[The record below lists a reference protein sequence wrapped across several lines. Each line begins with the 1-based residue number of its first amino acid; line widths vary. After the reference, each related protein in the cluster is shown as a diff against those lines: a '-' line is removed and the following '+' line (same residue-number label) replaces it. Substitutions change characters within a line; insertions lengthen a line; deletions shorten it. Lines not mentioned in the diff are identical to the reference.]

1 MAISSEAL
9 FSMPGVA
16 SGIDWGGMADTIIE
30 YDSKPIYQ
38 WEAQQEKLEL
48 KVSLYEEFSSLFR
61 TLRSAVTP
69 LKLGSTY
76 TAKAAEFTPLGGAA
90 SSVGI
95 ITATA
100 TADAQINRYEIE
112 VISKAQAHRIASDQV
127 EDASAAL
134 GLSGTF
140 SIAAGDLGPVEIT
153 VGTNDSLSS
162 IVTKINEAATKWG
175 TENQTAPMAT
185 AKLLDRRIVLTAGAT
200 GAAQEFTF
208 TDDDNILEGLG
219 FLDDTKAIAYELDS
233 ARDAELVIDGL
244 TVTRET
250 NEITDL
256 IDNVTLN
263 VVGPGKVAMDITLDA
278 QNAVE
283 GVQEFVTAYNE
294 IMDWINI
301 RLSEETVKEPK
312 SDFERKWGLLHGDS
326 MLWQAKSQLRSLVVT
341 PLNVSFTSRT
351 SNQLY
356 RQFGP
361 LTSNDYEAVIRNDT
375 SFTLYHGGKQ
385 ATIDVK
391 VTDTWDTLAA
401 KINSAVDDDSGEAMG
416 LKASVTEGRL
426 TLSGKE
432 GVTVADP
439 GNFLSRTGL
448 RTVSQASQIG
458 IFTEEANFGKS
469 GKLDF
474 STDDLMAALT
484 ADPNQV
490 AEFASQL
497 MGKLDV
503 FIGNMVDATTVQVG
517 TTVAVK
523 GKVAGQIQTWQSE
536 ISNLDKRISDFQA
549 RLEQKRMRL
558 LAQFSA
564 AETNLAKLNEQLS
577 WLASVNS
584 VMTGNAA
591 NNS

>member
-1 MAISSEAL
+1 MAINSEAL

-48 KVSLYEEFSSLFR
+48 KVSLYEEFSSLFKA
-61 TLRSAVTP
+61 LRSTVTP

-90 SSVGI
+90 SSAGI

-100 TADAQINRYEIE
+100 TADAQINKYEIE
-112 VISKAQAHRIASDQV
+112 VIAKAQAHRVAGDQV

-185 AKLLDRRIVLTAGAT
+185 AKLLDRRIVLTSGAT
-200 GAAQEFTF
+200 GAAKEFTF

-219 FLDDTKAIAYELDS
+219 ILDNTKAVAFELD
-233 ARDAELVIDGL
+233 AAQDAELIIDGL

-263 VVGPGKVAMDITLDA
+263 IVGPGKVAMDITLDA

-283 GVQEFVTAYNE
+283 GVQEFVGAYNE

-301 RLSEETVKEPK
+301 RLSEETVKDPK

-326 MLWQAKSQLRSLVVT
+326 MLWQAKSQLRSLVAT

-401 KINSAVDDDSGEAMG
+401 KINSAVDNDSGEAMG

-448 RTVSQASQIG
+448 RTVTQASQIG
-458 IFTEEANFGKS
+458 VFTEEADFGKS
-469 GKLDF
+469 GKLEF

-484 ADPNQV
+484 ANPNQV

-497 MGKLDV
+497 MGKLDT
-503 FIGNMVDATTVQVG
+503 FIGDMADASTVQVG

-558 LAQFSA
+558 LTQFSA

-577 WLASVNS
+577 WLTSVNS
-584 VMTGNAA
+584 VMTGNAG
-591 NNS
+591 NNG

>member
-1 MAISSEAL
+1 MAINSEAL

-48 KVSLYEEFSSLFR
+48 KVSLYEEFSSLFKA
-61 TLRSAVTP
+61 LRSTVTP

-90 SSVGI
+90 SSAGI

-100 TADAQINRYEIE
+100 TADAQINKYEIE
-112 VISKAQAHRIASDQV
+112 VIAKAQAHRVAGDQV

-185 AKLLDRRIVLTAGAT
+185 AKLLDRRIVLTSGAT
-200 GAAQEFTF
+200 GAAKEFTF

-219 FLDDTKAIAYELDS
+219 ILDNTKAVAFELD
-233 ARDAELVIDGL
+233 AAQDAELIIDGL

-263 VVGPGKVAMDITLDA
+263 IVGPGKVAMDITLDA

-283 GVQEFVTAYNE
+283 GVQEFVGAYNE

-301 RLSEETVKEPK
+301 RLSEETVKDPK

-326 MLWQAKSQLRSLVVT
+326 MLWQAKSQLRSLVAT
-341 PLNVSFTSRT
+341 PLNVSFSSRT

-401 KINSAVDDDSGEAMG
+401 KINSAVDNDSGEAMG

-448 RTVSQASQIG
+448 RTVTQASQIG
-458 IFTEEANFGKS
+458 VFTEEADFGKS
-469 GKLDF
+469 GKLEF

-484 ADPNQV
+484 ANPNQV

-497 MGKLDV
+497 MGKLDT
-503 FIGNMVDATTVQVG
+503 FIGDMADASTVQVG

-558 LAQFSA
+558 LTQFSA

-577 WLASVNS
+577 WLTSVNS
-584 VMTGNAA
+584 VMTGNAG
-591 NNS
+591 NNG

>member
-503 FIGNMVDATTVQVG
+503 FIGDMVDATTVQVG